1 MKILFYAAAAA
12 TVACV
17 AAPVLAADDTPGQ
30 KTEKIVIIERA
41 GGHDGAAAGE
51 VHRFRL
57 EGADGEALAARCAGQ
72 KDEVNATSDDGKQ
85 HTRIMVCGH
94 GQLSAAERADRL
106 EHVLSRLEARD
117 DLSAEQKA
125 KVTAALREAIDK
137 VRSGQ

>member
-1 MKILFYAAAAA
+1 MKILFHAAAL

-41 GGHDGAAAGE
+41 GGHGDGEARE

-57 EGADGEALAARCAGQ
+57 EGADGEALAGRCAGQ

-85 HTRIMVCGH
+85 HTRILVCGN
-94 GQLSAAERADRL
+94 GQLSAAERAEKL